1 MTSPAGGPP
10 SAMLAEALQGAARQ
24 ARAWQRATPA
34 DDHAQS
40 GSAEILQTTQVE
52 RRGGGAGRGGG
63 GEREGVGFSGRRVSA
78 AVREGGVLGG
88 RSRARGGLGQE
99 EGTGLEGLHDCSV
112 KMFAL

>member
-52 RRGGGAGRGGG
+52 RRGGGRGGG
-63 GEREGVGFSGRRVSA
+63 EGGRGKGEGSA
-78 AVREGGVLGG
+78 AGGSQRQCG
-88 RSRARGGLGQE
+88 RGACWAGAHARGEDSARKKAQDLRDFMIV
-99 EGTGLEGLHDCSV
+99 L
-112 KMFAL
+112 